1 MKEKFVT
8 AKLSE
13 LDKQNLVTLSVEIR
27 EYIKDNQSMIRD
39 LSNKIFRIDIFTKS
53 SSDYLRL
60 LNYINQIRWLAL
72 EIVEMIEKLTEIKN
86 IMVLK
91 NFTT

>member
-27 EYIKDNQSMIRD
+27 EYIKVNQSMIRD